1 MGIAIDF
8 RSRHPHGRSAARHD
22 VEPSRSHAQSSRE
35 EDMAAVSKLDVVIG
49 NNFGHLPMFVGA
61 EKGFFKQH
69 GVDATMKVVDTGTDM
84 VNAMHNGEA
93 QIGDMSVTTYLKA
106 VHSGEPFKVIGII
119 MNDATR
125 NNADE
130 PLAIVTKGGT
140 GIGPGKVTDLRGK
153 RIGLARGQTSDEY
166 FKMVLRRAKMN
177 YEELT
182 IENIWSQFGL
192 APALNEGK
200 VDAVVSWEPYVT
212 QVLEQVPGSFLVIR
226 GGHHMSY
233 VMVATAHGPT
243 IESNPA
249 VIKSIAAGLAAASH
263 FTRRNR
269 DEAVEIFAKWVPGTD
284 VAIGKKGVKHIS
296 YDPRLSN
303 AVLQAFEAAED
314 EVLMNTLKGAP
325 RLDVPALFRPSF
337 MAEVER
343 EHPEYFSDLPPLKS
357 GFADALVRRV
367 SQLFGAGA

>member
-1 MGIAIDF
+1 M
-8 RSRHPHGRSAARHD
+8 SAG
-22 VEPSRSHAQSSRE
+22 ELP
-35 EDMAAVSKLDVVIG
+35 KLDVVIG
-49 NNFGHLPMFVGA
+49 NNFGHLPMFIGA
-61 EKGFFKQH
+61 EKGFFAKH
-69 GVDATMKVVDTGTDM
+69 GVDARMKVVDTGTDM

-125 NNADE
+125 DNADE
-130 PLAIVTKGGT
+130 PLAIVTRKGRGVEA
-140 GIGPGKVTDLRGK
+140 GKVTDLKGK

-166 FKMVLRRAKMN
+166 FKMVLRRAKMK

-192 APALNEGK
+192 APALQEGK

-212 QVLEQVPGSFLVIR
+212 QVLEQVPDSFLVIR

-243 IESNPA
+243 VESKPA
-249 VIKSIAAGLAAASH
+249 VVKSIAAGLAASSH
-263 FTRRNR
+263 FTRNNR

-284 VAIGKKGVKHIS
+284 VAIGKKAVKHIS
-296 YDPRLSN
+296 YDPRLSP
-303 AVLQAFEAAED
+303 AVMRAFESAED

-325 RLDVPALFRPSF
+325 RLNVPDQFRPSF
-337 MAEVER
+337 MSEVEKA
-343 EHPEYFSDLPPLKS
+343 HPEYFRDLPPLK
-357 GFADALVRRV
+357 
-367 SQLFGAGA
+367 